1 MRQNF
6 SVLRLKI
13 SRHGLFLFSYFLYI
27 LTETFDSSYIG
38 EMLSANIRR
47 GVKGVIILLLLFQ
60 LFLKNRYEKKVFFK
74 YLLLCSLAVLVAF
87 FSKEPNVLVII
98 LLLLTCLDVK
108 IDSIVNISTYTMLA
122 SFLIIVFLSL
132 IGVLPD
138 LVYSHYSIMTRSS
151 VQAHSFG
158 FRYYSTP
165 SFLILFMSFCF
176 IYKHKNLRTLIICL
190 IVNSISYYIFTAKL
204 PFFSYIMFLS
214 LIFILK
220 LNNYKTIRTVN
231 TRILPILP
239 FILAIV
245 IYVLSKYYHDF
256 GKLGIMINSFLSG
269 RLEQGSI
276 GLRINELSFFGR
288 YFDMVGRYS
297 STYSDVLI
305 SGDKFY
311 IDSDYLYMTL
321 HFGII
326 YSVFIIF
333 CYSVAIKKYVIM
345 NDIYMMSWAISII
358 IFAVVNW
365 CLHNVE
371 YNPFL
376 FIGFMALM
384 EKNKKSE
391 KIRLQLTREGKYEF

>member
-1 MRQNF
+1 MKQNF

-87 FSKEPNVLVII
+87 FSKEPNVLVIV

-158 FRYYSTP
+158 LDIILLLV
-165 SFLILFMSFCF
+165 FL
-176 IYKHKNLRTLIICL
+176 
-190 IVNSISYYIFTAKL
+190 
-204 PFFSYIMFLS
+204 FFSCHFVLYT
-214 LIFILK
+214 
-220 LNNYKTIRTVN
+220 NIR
-231 TRILPILP
+231 ICE
-239 FILAIV
+239 
-245 IYVLSKYYHDF
+245 H
-256 GKLGIMINSFLSG
+256 
-269 RLEQGSI
+269 
-276 GLRINELSFFGR
+276 
-288 YFDMVGRYS
+288 
-297 STYSDVLI
+297 
-305 SGDKFY
+305 
-311 IDSDYLYMTL
+311 
-321 HFGII
+321 
-326 YSVFIIF
+326 
-333 CYSVAIKKYVIM
+333 
-345 NDIYMMSWAISII
+345 
-358 IFAVVNW
+358 
-365 CLHNVE
+365 
-371 YNPFL
+371 
-376 FIGFMALM
+376 
-384 EKNKKSE
+384 
-391 KIRLQLTREGKYEF
+391 